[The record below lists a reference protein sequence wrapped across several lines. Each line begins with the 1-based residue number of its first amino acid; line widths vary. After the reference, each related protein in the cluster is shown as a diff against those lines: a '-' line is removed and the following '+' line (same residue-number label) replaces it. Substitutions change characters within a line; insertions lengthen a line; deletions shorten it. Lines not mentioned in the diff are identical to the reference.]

1 MPAEHSTPECGRA
14 GLRGLSSQL
23 FVASLR
29 TACQAQAA
37 SRVLARLVVV
47 PGGAGWARS
56 RWIRPFDFFDRLETP
71 AAGPAWVSNNACQES
86 LSAWLLCR
94 RFFDT
99 EPSADLPLF
108 PALWF
113 LLIRPS
119 LTRTRANTPA
129 GCPIPRRDC
138 GRQEVY
144 LWDAIGDTDLL
155 PCVRRFSLP
164 RPTTE
169 PVLRTCHQCVILFDE
184 QVPR

>member
-1 MPAEHSTPECGRA
+1 MRQGCGCYFGFPCCWA
-14 GLRGLSSQL
+14 VNDSMYE
-23 FVASLR
+23 
-29 TACQAQAA
+29 AQF
-37 SRVLARLVVV
+37 LALW
-47 PGGAGWARS
+47 GWPTVSAR
-56 RWIRPFDFFDRLETP
+56 FFDRLETP

-94 RFFDT
+94 RFFDS

-119 LTRTRANTPA
+119 LTRTRTNTPA

-138 GRQEVY
+138 GRQEVD